1 MTDDNP
7 PTTPA
12 PDTAAAADSPS
23 SGIIRTAGAHAPVL
37 DEATPD
43 ITDEGAADITDRT
56 FADYGV
62 EPEICLALAARG
74 ITSLKLKNKN
84 CHSLRVDFHPRNP
97 LDAVALSGSAP
108 R

>member
-7 PTTPA
+7 TTAPA
-12 PDTAAAADSPS
+12 TDPAAAATDPAGPPS

-62 EPEICLALAARG
+62 EPEICRALAARG
-74 ITSLKLKNKN
+74 ITRPCLLYTSP
-84 CHSLRVDFHPRNP
+84 SPR
-97 LDAVALSGSAP
+97 D
-108 R
+108 